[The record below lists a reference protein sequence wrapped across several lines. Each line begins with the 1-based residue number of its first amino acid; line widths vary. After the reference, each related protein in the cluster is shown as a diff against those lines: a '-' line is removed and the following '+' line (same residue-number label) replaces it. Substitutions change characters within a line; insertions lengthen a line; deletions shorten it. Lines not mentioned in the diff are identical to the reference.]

1 MADWKNVLTRLAHQT
16 AATAEEQFDSLRAR
30 LRDRLGRTE
39 PLLIVPYRGF
49 GTPERVW
56 IKGRVL
62 EDKGFRE
69 AEERDT
75 TWQNLVAAYKRFE
88 TDEVPGVRVRARL
101 LDAEQIVVTDPE
113 GYFEV
118 TLHPTE
124 ALPADKLWH
133 AVELELV
140 EEARLEAQPVRATG
154 EVMVPDLAK
163 AAFGIISDVD
173 DTILKTGATNLL
185 RMARITFLNNARTR
199 LPFKGVAALYQAF
212 QQGSSGE
219 GQHPLFFVSSSPWNL
234 YDLLTDFCEV
244 HEIPRGPF
252 MLRDLGIDREKFIK
266 SSHHSHKLEQIERI
280 LRFYPD
286 LPFILIGDSG
296 QKDPEIYRQVINDF
310 PERILAVYIR
320 DVSENVRGEAVQAL
334 IAEVEAK
341 DIPMALVADSIAA
354 AEHAAARGFI
364 NHDTLPAI
372 RQETAEDKAAPSDME
387 QLLGTDE
394 PVNETAKKV

>member
-1 MADWKNVLTRLAHQT
+1 MADWKNILTHLAHQT
-16 AATAEEQFDSLRAR
+16 AATAEEQFDTLRAR
-30 LRDRLGRTE
+30 LSDRLGHTE

-49 GTPERVW
+49 GTPDRVW

-69 AEERDT
+69 AKARDT

-88 TDEVPGVRVRARL
+88 TDEVPGVRLRVRL

-124 ALPADKLWH
+124 ALPTDKLWH
-133 AVELELV
+133 EVELELV
-140 EEARLEAQPVRATG
+140 EEAKLEGQPVGTTG
-154 EVMVPDLAK
+154 EVMVPDPSQ
-163 AAFGIISDVD
+163 AAFGVISDVD

-199 LPFKGVAALYQAF
+199 LPFKGVAALYQAL
-212 QQGSSGE
+212 QGGSSGE

-234 YDLLTDFCEV
+234 YDLLVDFCEV
-244 HEIPRGPF
+244 HDIPRGPF
-252 MLRDLGIDREKFIK
+252 MLRDLGIDRETFIK

-286 LPFILIGDSG
+286 LRFILIGDSG
-296 QKDPEIYRQVINDF
+296 QKDPEIYREVIDDF

-320 DVSENVRGEAVQAL
+320 DVSEDARDEAVRSL
-334 IAEVEAK
+334 IAEVEAN
-341 DIPMALVADSIAA
+341 DIPMALVADSVAA

-364 NHDTLPAI
+364 SHDALPAI
-372 RQETAEDKAAPSDME
+372 RQETAQDKAAPSDVE
-387 QLLGTDE
+387 QILGTEESADE
-394 PVNETAKKV
+394 RPQEV

>member
-1 MADWKNVLTRLAHQT
+1 MADWKNVLTHLAHQT
-16 AATAEEQFDSLRAR
+16 AATAEEQFDSLRTR
-30 LRDRLGRTE
+30 LSDRLGRTE

-49 GTPERVW
+49 GMPGRVW

-88 TDEVPGVRVRARL
+88 TDEVPGVRVRVRM
-101 LDAEQIVVTDPE
+101 LDDEQVVVTDPE

-124 ALPADKLWH
+124 ALTADKLWH
-133 AVELELV
+133 EVDLELV
-140 EEARLEAQPVRATG
+140 EEAKLQGRPVRATG
-154 EVMVPDLAK
+154 EVIVPDPAK
-163 AAFGIISDVD
+163 ADFGVISDVD
-173 DTILKTGATNLL
+173 DTILKTGATSLL

-199 LPFKGVAALYQAF
+199 LPFKGVAALYQAL
-212 QQGSSGE
+212 QQGASGE
-219 GQHPLFFVSSSPWNL
+219 GQQPLFFVSSSPWNL
-234 YDLLTDFCEV
+234 YDLLVDFCDV
-244 HEIPRGPF
+244 HDIPRGPF

-286 LPFILIGDSG
+286 LKFILIGDSG
-296 QKDPEIYRQVINDF
+296 QEDPEIYREVIEDF

-320 DVSENVRGEAVQAL
+320 DVSEDVRDEAVRAL
-334 IAEVEAK
+334 IAEVEEK
-341 DIPMALVADSIAA
+341 DIPMALVADSTAA

-364 NHDTLPAI
+364 SHEALPAI
-372 RQETAEDKAAPSDME
+372 RQETAEDKAAPSDVE
-387 QLLGTDE
+387 QILGTDDPAE
-394 PVNETAKKV
+394 TTAKEV